1 MTTME
6 DITNLCRTLSAA
18 RNALAQDVALAQ
30 AEIDAVKAAHLPG
43 ITARAKDVSEVFDAL
58 YEAVEANPGLFAKP
72 KSLTLFGI
80 KVGFAKGRGKIAWKD
95 SDQVIAL
102 IKKHLPEQADL
113 LIATREAP
121 VKSALNG
128 LPVAD
133 LRRIGVTVTEAGDRA
148 IVIPQDGDLDRMV
161 AAILGDPSTS
171 AEASADRSTSDASEE
186 EAA

>member
-1 MTTME
+1 MSTTME

-18 RNALAQDVALAQ
+18 RNALAQDVAIAQ
-30 AEIDAVKAAHLPG
+30 AEIDAVKAAHQPG
-43 ITARAKDVSEVFDAL
+43 LTARANDVAEVFDAL

-72 KSLTLFGI
+72 KAQTLFGI
-80 KVGFAKGRGKIAWKD
+80 KVGFAKGRGKITWKD

-102 IKKHLPEQADL
+102 IKRHLPEQADL

-128 LPVAD
+128 LPAAD
-133 LRRIGVTVTEAGDRA
+133 LRRIGVMVEEAGDRA
-148 IVIPQDGDLDRMV
+148 IVIPQDGDLDKMV
-161 AAILGDPSTS
+161 QAILGDP
-171 AEASADRSTSDASEE
+171 EASADRSTSDASEE